1 MNILDQLIEF
11 LSDPAHWSGP
21 AGIPTRLLEHLQ
33 YTGLA
38 LLVATAIALPVGL
51 IIGHTGKGA
60 FLAINAA
67 NAARSLPTLGLL
79 TLVVLI
85 AGIGITPVLVALVAL
100 AIPPILTA
108 TYAGIRSVEPEIT
121 DAARGMGMKEHQVLL
136 KAELPVAMPLVISGL
151 RSATLQVVATATIAA
166 FVALGGLGRFLID
179 GLAVLDYSEM
189 LAGAVLVAL
198 LAIVLDG
205 VFAVLRRL
213 VVSDGLTGRVR
224 RATTAT
230 EELAVE
236 TTH

>member
-1 MNILDQLIEF
+1 MFDQLIDF
-11 LSDPAHWSGP
+11 LSDSAHWSGP

-38 LLVATAIALPVGL
+38 LAIAAAIALPVGL
-51 IIGHTGKGA
+51 LIGHTGKGA

-79 TLVVLI
+79 TLIVLI
-85 AGIGITPVLVALVAL
+85 AGLGITPVLVALVAL

-108 TYAGIRSVEPEIT
+108 TYAGIRNVDPEIT
-121 DAARGMGMKEHQVLL
+121 DAARGMGMRELQVLL
-136 KAELPVAMPLVISGL
+136 RAELPVAMPLVISGL
-151 RSATLQVVATATIAA
+151 RSATLQIVSTATVAA

-179 GLAVLDYSEM
+179 GLANQDYSEM
-189 LAGAVLVAL
+189 LAGAMLVAL
-198 LAIVLDG
+198 LAIVLDL
-205 VFAVLRRL
+205 VFAVLRRY

-224 RATTAT
+224 RAARAS

-236 TTH
+236 ATH

>member
-1 MNILDQLIEF
+1 MNIFDQLIDF
-11 LSDPAHWSGP
+11 LSDSAHWSGP

-33 YTGLA
+33 YTGLS
-38 LLVATAIALPVGL
+38 LVVAAAIALPVGL
-51 IIGHTGKGA
+51 VIGHTGRGA

-136 KAELPVAMPLVISGL
+136 RAELPVAMPLVISGL
-151 RSATLQVVATATIAA
+151 RSAALQVVATASVAA

-179 GLAVLDYSEM
+179 GLAAFDYSEM

-198 LAIVLDG
+198 LAVVLDG
-205 VFAVLRRL
+205 VFAVLRRV

-224 RATTAT
+224 RASTAA
-230 EELAVE
+230 EELIVE